1 MDCLQVYV
9 KTSAFFRIS
18 KKAYPFRDAQQLVRE
33 LISAYGAHRLMLICV
48 RHRLA
53 VGGGRMWVRCRILC
67 RASASFLSVPYVSSH
82 SWATH

>member
-33 LISAYGAHRLMLICV
+33 LISAYGAHRLMF
-48 RHRLA
+48 
-53 VGGGRMWVRCRILC
+53 GTDWPWVEDACG
-67 RASASFLSVPYVSSH
+67 
-82 SWATH
+82 